1 VTLKLDVYT
10 LEAREGAAATP
21 YPESE
26 FWTMDY
32 QEAQAEAQD
41 KKLRVI
47 GNTYEWAD
55 SELLD
60 DYTEDPEPD
69 EDEPYFIGGST
80 IREDRL
86 ADRGGDR

>member
-1 VTLKLDVYT
+1 MTLRLDVYT
-10 LEAREGAAATP
+10 LEAKAGAAATE
-21 YPESE
+21 YPDSE

-60 DYTEDPEPD
+60 DYTEPD
-69 EDEPYFIGGST
+69 EDEPYFTGGST

-86 ADRGGDR
+86 ADKST